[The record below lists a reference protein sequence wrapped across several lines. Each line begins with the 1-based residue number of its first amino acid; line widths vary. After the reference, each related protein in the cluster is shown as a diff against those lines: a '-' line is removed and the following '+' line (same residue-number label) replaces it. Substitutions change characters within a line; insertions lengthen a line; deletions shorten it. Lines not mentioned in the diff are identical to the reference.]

1 MKLVFRQDINGLRAI
16 AVLPVLFFHAQWEM
30 FSGGFLGVDVFFV
43 ISGFLITSLIIK
55 DINVGKFS
63 FASFYDRRARRILPA
78 LLVTCLLTTIL
89 SFIFMLPYDLKNYG
103 QSLFATILSANNIL
117 LYLTSGYWSLA
128 AEFKPL
134 YHTWSLGIEEQYYFL
149 IPLIIFAAYRL
160 TKNKI
165 NTLILVLFVLCLASF
180 SISYLSQD
188 KEFNFLMI
196 THRMWELL
204 VGSMLS
210 ILVYKIEIRPSNLLA
225 FIGLFL
231 IGFSYIYPY
240 VISKNQA
247 IYNLVPVV
255 GAALVILYSRDN
267 LFVGKLLA
275 VKPLSLIGLL
285 SFSIYL
291 LHMPILA
298 FFRLSY
304 EGKPGVPTQIGFVLL
319 AIPLSYLSWKYVE
332 NIFRDKEI
340 VSDKVFYSLAL
351 SLPILLLSMGLLL
364 HKSYGFQKFSD
375 YSYGVNPQQYAD
387 RPYSLSKP
395 AFSDSEKKNLLVI
408 GNSFARDV
416 VNMMIESGVSND
428 FEIIYLDSY
437 SDDIEQVKKLLS
449 NSDLTISVSSSGM
462 ANTFDIN
469 NVELESRKAMYFL
482 MKHSK
487 GEVLRIGTKNFGYN
501 NNFVKMKSFEKLFNY
516 QVEINK
522 STLYANKIER
532 SIWGEK
538 YIDLLEVISTNGKV
552 PLFSEGKRFISF
564 DTEHATKDGAIYL
577 GRALLENTKLGGY
590 LSVVSSPCM
599 PNKKM
604 QQTQ

>member
-55 DINVGKFS
+55 DINVEKFS

-78 LLVTCLLTTIL
+78 LLVTSLLTTIL

-103 QSLFATILSANNIL
+103 QSLVATILSANNIL

-134 YHTWSLGIEEQYYFL
+134 YHTWSLGVEEQYYLF

-165 NTLILVLFVLCLASF
+165 NTLFLVLFVLCLASF
-180 SISYLSQD
+180 SISNLSQD
-188 KEFNFLMI
+188 KEFNFLLI

-204 VGSMLS
+204 AGSMLS
-210 ILVYKIEIRPSNLLA
+210 VLVYKIEIRPSNLLA

-231 IGFSYIYPY
+231 IGLSYIYPY
-240 VISKNQA
+240 AISENQA
-247 IYNLVPVV
+247 IYNLVPVL
-255 GAALVILYSRDN
+255 GTALVILYSSDN

-304 EGKPGVPTQIGFVLL
+304 EGKPEVPIQIGFVLL

-340 VSDKVFYSLAL
+340 VSNKVFYSLAL
-351 SLPILLLSMGLLL
+351 FISVFLLSIGLLL
-364 HKSYGFQKFSD
+364 HKSYGFQKFSEFG
-375 YSYGVNPQQYAD
+375 YGVNPQQYAD
-387 RPYSLSKP
+387 SPYSLSKS
-395 AFSDSEKKNLLVI
+395 AFSDAERKNLLVI
-408 GNSFARDV
+408 GNSFARDF
-416 VNMMIESGVSND
+416 VNMMIENGVSKD
-428 FEIIYLDSY
+428 FEIIYLYSY
-437 SDDIEQVKKLLS
+437 SDDIEKAKKLLS

-462 ANTFDIN
+462 ANTIDIN
-469 NVELESRKAMYFL
+469 NVEIASRKTMHFL
-482 MKHSK
+482 IKHSK
-487 GEVLRIGTKNFGYN
+487 GDVLRIGTKNFGYN
-501 NNFVKMKSFEKLFNY
+501 NNFVKMRSFEDLVNY
-516 QVEINK
+516 QVKINK

-538 YIDLLEVISTNGKV
+538 YIDVLETISTNGKV

-564 DTEHATKDGAIYL
+564 DTEHATKDGAIFL
-577 GRALLENTKLGGY
+577 GRILLEHTKLGGY
-590 LSVVSSPCM
+590 LSSVSSSRM